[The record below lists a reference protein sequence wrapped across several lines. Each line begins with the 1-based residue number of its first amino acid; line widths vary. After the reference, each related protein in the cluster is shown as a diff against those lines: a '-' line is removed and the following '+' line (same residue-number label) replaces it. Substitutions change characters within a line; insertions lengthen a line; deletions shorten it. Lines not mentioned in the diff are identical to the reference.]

1 MYRHG
6 WHTWEQDL
14 ARGGD
19 RFLLRGFLSDVKS
32 FSLNREASCRY
43 SLGWIVSS
51 LVSVSEVP
59 QGHCFRVVARMA
71 GDHLWSLDALVSL
84 SGPLRILHGCLE
96 GIPCE
101 AHWLS

>member
-1 MYRHG
+1 MVETVSFCAG
-6 WHTWEQDL
+6 S
-14 ARGGD
+14 
-19 RFLLRGFLSDVKS
+19 LSMGSHSV
-32 FSLNREASCRY
+32 LNREASCRY
-43 SLGWIVSS
+43 SLGRTVSS

-59 QGHCFRVVARMA
+59 QGHCCRPVARMA